1 MLVKD
6 LDGIAHTWNL
16 TGNMAHGKTTNKSS
30 LHIRARALLSTQFP
44 TLQLLEEIPI
54 ILRKSETLYLDFY
67 MPLNRTCVE
76 VHGEQHY
83 KYVPYYH
90 GNMMSF
96 LKAQKK
102 DREKSEWCN
111 INNIR
116 YIELPYHEN
125 IDQWTQ
131 RINHEQQII

>member
-30 LHIRARALLSTQFP
+30 LHIRARALLSAQFP

-83 KYVPYYH
+83 KFVGHYH
-90 GNMMSF
+90 NNALGFM
-96 LKAQKK
+96 KHKK
-102 DREKSEWCN
+102 RDKEKLEWCELN
-111 INNIR
+111 GIK
-116 YIELPYHEN
+116 YIELPFNESDSEWLN
-125 IDQWTQ
+125 
-131 RINHEQQII
+131 RIIGK